1 MLRKLKERM
10 NNIYIDN
17 SVPLDN
23 IEKRIIYMV
32 KQRVTKEDF
41 SAFIKLKR
49 LKKQRKKSDGKI
61 CVVFL
66 LQMPEVWEKQKSI
79 YFEMRKHERIRPLIL
94 AIPQYDIQTE
104 MWDKSDNEAYRFAK
118 QEGLSEIV
126 RADINGSLIDLKTL
140 EPDYVFYQRPYEAY
154 LPEIYRSKNVLNYAR
169 TCYVPYAVFATL
181 AGEMV
186 MEYERGFARNIY
198 MNFVANDEI
207 EHLLKKKFFLT
218 YRFHMRKIK
227 YLGIPILENI
237 LKSQLPQNQNKNW
250 KEWGHTENK
259 LKIMWTPRWTTDTKL
274 GGSHFFDYYKQIN
287 WFAQNNKDFFIL
299 FRPHPMAFAN
309 YIKQGLM
316 TEAEVKSLQE
326 QYEISPNL
334 AMDNKKEYVDTF
346 WGSDVLIT
354 DISSM
359 LLEYF
364 ITGKPII
371 FCGTNMKLNS
381 MFKQVVDST
390 YQCNTWEEIEI
401 VLKRLQNGEDVLQEK
416 RKNTI
421 KKLFG
426 RLETTSEQIVQEI
439 VLDYL
444 QCN

>member
-1 MLRKLKERM
+1 
-10 NNIYIDN
+10 
-17 SVPLDN
+17 
-23 IEKRIIYMV
+23 
-32 KQRVTKEDF
+32 
-41 SAFIKLKR
+41 
-49 LKKQRKKSDGKI
+49 
-61 CVVFL
+61 
-66 LQMPEVWEKQKSI
+66 
-79 YFEMRKHERIRPLIL
+79 
-94 AIPQYDIQTE
+94 
-104 MWDKSDNEAYRFAK
+104 
-118 QEGLSEIV
+118 
-126 RADINGSLIDLKTL
+126 
-140 EPDYVFYQRPYEAY
+140 
-154 LPEIYRSKNVLNYAR
+154 
-169 TCYVPYAVFATL
+169 
-181 AGEMV
+181 
-186 MEYERGFARNIY
+186 
-198 MNFVANDEI
+198 
-207 EHLLKKKFFLT
+207 
-218 YRFHMRKIK
+218 MRKIK